1 MLMFFRPLPWEYATR
16 NLFRRPLQTLLTFT
30 GLTAVLVLVL
40 IVIAFIRG
48 LDHSLSVTGD
58 PNTALIFA
66 LGMGDNMEYSSI
78 PMRTGDLVAASVLG
92 VQDTF
97 NQPCVSPELYLGT
110 QVLLPDRE
118 TGMGLVRGVTPSA
131 LLVRRRVELISGSWP
146 GAGEAMVGRLATARL
161 KVNLQE
167 LESGVTVRFEGRDWK
182 ISGIFSA
189 EGSAFESEIWCP
201 LDDLQ
206 QAMKRQDLSVVS
218 VTMSP
223 EGEFADL
230 DLFCKERLDLE
241 LQAIQET
248 DYYAMLQ
255 RDYSPIRWLAWMVIL
270 LVSAA
275 GILAGLNTMHGAVL
289 GRLPELATLQ
299 TLGFSRRALI
309 LSLIQEGLLLAS
321 SASLLAAILVALF
334 FHGTAVRFTMGAF
347 RLHLD
352 STGLL
357 IGCLAG
363 FSLGLLGSLP
373 AALRLLRLSV
383 IDGLKAV

>member
-1 MLMFFRPLPWEYATR
+1 
-16 NLFRRPLQTLLTFT
+16 
-30 GLTAVLVLVL
+30 
-40 IVIAFIRG
+40 
-48 LDHSLSVTGD
+48 
-58 PNTALIFA
+58 
-66 LGMGDNMEYSSI
+66 
-78 PMRTGDLVAASVLG
+78 
-92 VQDTF
+92 
-97 NQPCVSPELYLGT
+97 
-110 QVLLPDRE
+110 
-118 TGMGLVRGVTPSA
+118 
-131 LLVRRRVELISGSWP
+131 
-146 GAGEAMVGRLATARL
+146 
-161 KVNLQE
+161 
-167 LESGVTVRFEGRDWK
+167 
-182 ISGIFSA
+182 
-189 EGSAFESEIWCP
+189 
-201 LDDLQ
+201 
-206 QAMKRQDLSVVS
+206 MKRQDLSVVS

-321 SASLLAAILVALF
+321 SASLLAALLVALF

-347 RLHLD
+347 RLQLD

-363 FSLGLLGSLP
+363 FSLGLFGSLP

>member
-1 MLMFFRPLPWEYATR
+1 MFFRPLPWEYATR

-48 LDHSLSVTGD
+48 LDHSLFVSGD
-58 PNTALIFA
+58 PDTAIIFA

-78 PMRTGDLVAASVLG
+78 PMRTGDLIAASVLG
-92 VQDTF
+92 VQHVF
-97 NQPCVSPELYLGT
+97 NQPRISPELYLGT
-110 QVLLPDRE
+110 QVMLPDRE
-118 TGMGLVRGVTPSA
+118 PGMGLVRGVTPSA
-131 LLVRRRVELISGSWP
+131 LLVRRQVELVSGSWP

-161 KVNLQE
+161 KVDLQE
-167 LESGVTVRFEGRDWK
+167 LESGGTLRFEGRDWK

-289 GRLPELATLQ
+289 GRLSELAALQ
-299 TLGFSRRALI
+299 TIGFSRRAVV
-309 LSLIQEGLLLAS
+309 LSLIQEGLLLACA
-321 SASLLAAILVALF
+321 ASLLATLLVTVF
-334 FHGTAVRFTMGAF
+334 FHGSAVRFTMGAF
-347 RLHLD
+347 TLHLD

-357 IGCLAG
+357 IGCLVG
-363 FSLGLLGSLP
+363 LSLGLFGSLP
-373 AALRLLRLSV
+373 AALRLLRISV

>member
-1 MLMFFRPLPWEYATR
+1 MFFRPLPWEYATR

-118 TGMGLVRGVTPSA
+118 PGMGLVRGVTPSA

-161 KVNLQE
+161 KVHLQE

-289 GRLPELATLQ
+289 GRLSELATLQ

-321 SASLLAAILVALF
+321 SASLLAALLVALF

-347 RLHLD
+347 RLQLD

-363 FSLGLLGSLP
+363 FSLGLFGSLP

>member
-118 TGMGLVRGVTPSA
+118 PGMGLVRGVTPSA

-161 KVNLQE
+161 KVHLQE

-289 GRLPELATLQ
+289 GRLSELATLQ

-321 SASLLAAILVALF
+321 SASLLAALLVALF

-347 RLHLD
+347 RLQLD

-363 FSLGLLGSLP
+363 FSLGLFGSLP

>member
-1 MLMFFRPLPWEYATR
+1 MFFRSLPWEYATR

-40 IVIAFIRG
+40 IVIAFVRG

-289 GRLPELATLQ
+289 GRLSELATLQ

-321 SASLLAAILVALF
+321 AASLLAAILVAVF

-357 IGCLAG
+357 IGCLTG
-363 FSLGLLGSLP
+363 FSLGLFGSLP